1 MIWQGLLEYT
11 IIAWDITRKEAEK
24 ATIYGDVIGDYD
36 NLWGGHKLLYHRNN
50 NRTMHWNTKPLDVGL
65 VNHV

>member
-24 ATIYGDVIGDYD
+24 TTIYGDVIGDYD
-36 NLWGGHKLLYHRNN
+36 NLWGGDKLTLS
-50 NRTMHWNTKPLDVGL
+50 
-65 VNHV
+65 